1 MILRDLTFNE
11 VLNGHSYLSF
21 ITTYTGG
28 PLLVDA
34 ANVIAASITGETNRL
49 CFMAEACRDM
59 ENMVWEDIQNHL
71 NIIDEA
77 IRVLSNQNPTP
88 KGSTEYW
95 VAITNRIE
103 RKC

>member
-34 ANVIAASITGETNRL
+34 ANAISASITGETNRL

-71 NIIDEA
+71 GTIHAA
-77 IRVLSNQNPTP
+77 IRAVIEQKPIP
-88 KGSTEYW
+88 KGHTEHW
-95 VAITNRIE
+95 KAITDRIE
-103 RKC
+103 KC